1 MLFSQKLQW
10 GLLLQDCFNIQKCDP
25 ILMTKDIVF
34 DKSHFEV
41 FSKEKERFFI
51 MTLVILFWFRHALLH
66 FVMLLLTYFAPRI
79 RILSSTTH
87 SPRFGDK
94 NWNLLFTCHYSLSLF
109 TCYCLYIYIIPISC
123 HISYHYVFYRFT
135 KLHVTMHFELYIYL
149 DCWIFPIY
157 TNIVLTALK

>member
-1 MLFSQKLQW
+1 MLFSQKFQW

-25 ILMTKDIVF
+25 MLMTKDIASN
-34 DKSHFEV
+34 KGHFEV
-41 FSKEKERFFI
+41 FPKEKERFFI
-51 MTLVILFWFRHALLH
+51 MPLVILFWFGHALLH
-66 FVMLLLTYFAPRI
+66 FVILLLTYSTPRT

-87 SPRFGDK
+87 FLRSGDK
-94 NWNLLFTCHYSLSLF
+94 KWNLLFTCHYSLLL
-109 TCYCLYIYIIPISC
+109 YIYIYIIPISCC